1 MKKFLIIGI
10 VGVLAIGIFLVGK
23 DTFYNRKIN
32 ELKTK
37 VFEAN
42 TYLTNDDLLNADM
55 MVNIIKKENY
65 SIGND
70 EINNKI
76 KEIEKEIKDKRILVK
91 DNHKKTLDNL
101 SDNEKNLE
109 LLNIYLEHNVVSSDV
124 KPINVA
130 GKNYYIQYRKKNNL
144 EYDENKDF
152 SKSKGY
158 ILKSLGKNKRLNEDT
173 CLVFDADKPYYI
185 NDDIYYKFKEIP
197 VSTYFGDKSE
207 YTWFLADLNFHI
219 VSKENLEFYIKQD
232 EVKNY
237 KHETINDSEI
247 DKYLKN

>member
-10 VGVLAIGIFLVGK
+10 VGVLVVSIFLVGK
-23 DTFYNRKIN
+23 DTFYNKKIN

-42 TYLTNDDLLNADM
+42 TYLANDDLLNADM

-65 SIGND
+65 SIRND

-76 KEIEKEIKDKRILVK
+76 KEIEKEIKDKRNLVK
-91 DNHKKTLDNL
+91 DNNKKTLDNL

-109 LLNIYLEHNVVSSDV
+109 LLNIYLENNVVSSDV

-130 GKNYYIQYRKKNNL
+130 GKNYYIQYRRKNNL
-144 EYDENKDF
+144 EYNENKDF

-173 CLVFDADKPYYI
+173 CLVFEVNKPYYI

-207 YTWFLADLNFHI
+207 YTWFLADLNFNI
-219 VSKENLEFYIKQD
+219 VSKENLEFYIKHD

-237 KHETINDSEI
+237 KHETINNSEI